1 MAPTPYLVMDGH
13 GLVVLGTCDAAAL
26 KPAFDAQ
33 QVHPVL
39 TESGRGILILFICD
53 FAQASHGPHLEFH
66 VTALAAPTPGTTLRD
81 APEAALAALAT
92 QHEWGV
98 LSLHLFNDTANVV
111 AYNSEYLGLQAQ
123 LCSGA
128 VDVSAAHVGFS
139 FAQTDGAEIASG
151 NMRLNKRSDAGAM
164 WQVLRR
170 LGGQGL
176 WDAMR
181 KRPARAHVINRI
193 SDVVPRN
200 GRALTLTAPDQM
212 LVTRFAPD
220 QDRLTLSGDML
231 TGYGFTPT
239 IFEHVWPFRFVY
251 VHPDDA

>member
-1 MAPTPYLVMDGH
+1 MSASTHPVFDLAPAPGQVTLSTGIAPTPYLVTDGH

-66 VTALAAPTPGTTLRD
+66 VTALAAPTPGTTLPD

-92 QHEWGV
+92 QHDWGV

-176 WDAMR
+176 WDARR
-181 KRPARAHVINRI
+181 KRPARASCTRTVAII
-193 SDVVPRN
+193 SLVS
-200 GRALTLTAPDQM
+200 GRTMSSSLGEICRPIWSGPALPPQRLRLM
-212 LVTRFAPD
+212 LVA
-220 QDRLTLSGDML
+220 
-231 TGYGFTPT
+231 
-239 IFEHVWPFRFVY
+239 
-251 VHPDDA
+251 